1 MVKEVVEDRA
11 REFALVMEHGT
22 EALRREIGYDPT
34 RWVQMVRRHGS
45 VNAAKRLL
53 ASGDDTSTGLA
64 TLTMADRLD
73 QSVEW
78 FVLVYAELFEPEE
91 RQIAHRRLRLHD
103 APIDQWLRERLG
115 RRYA

>member
-1 MVKEVVEDRA
+1 MKEASEGRA

-22 EALRREIGYDPT
+22 EALRREIGYDPS
-34 RWVQMVRRHGS
+34 RWVQMVRRLGA
-45 VNAAKRLL
+45 VDAAKRLL
-53 ASGDDTSTGLA
+53 ASADDTSTGLA